1 MSSYNWEETMKK
13 EVRMKDADFEALL
26 EECVP
31 ELPPVDVVKEVT
43 PWKKAMNRILWGMG
57 LTTITLN
64 FWNLDYI
71 LPFIGMFLMLFGFR
85 VLREE
90 NKWFNV
96 CWRLM
101 LFRITYF
108 VFVCILDATIYRSML
123 EGSNINLVLIV
134 IGFGIVFIQIFC
146 FGKAIRMVQKK
157 AGVRPRAKAAN
168 VLLIW
173 FVIMCY
179 LGAMQYAGILVY
191 VLLIGYICIIRS
203 LHKLSKELVE
213 VGYAIEPAQ
222 IKVSEQ
228 IIIAGVLGIM
238 AVGISCGYVFFHSYP
253 MDWQPAVVSED
264 AKITEI
270 KEHLIEI
277 GFPKNVLADLT
288 EEDILAC
295 EGALRVVTD
304 VNDHPVNEGR
314 VVMEETVMGFHQ
326 YMAYDRK
333 ELRFTHIAVEL
344 PGEIERWK
352 VFHHFEFIFHP
363 GFYGTESIQ
372 LWSCY
377 RNYPDAWAPEGE
389 VTGQVLY
396 DMDGQTFVA
405 PYASLKERSYQS
417 YNFMFTGMENNMDV
431 FADFSMPDEG
441 SRHRGYVSYT
451 TAEVKDGVR
460 LTSWVNYSHQN
471 SWLQYPVLSA
481 TEKRMQDNMARM
493 EPFKTV
499 YDQISFY
506 PFRDSIVR

>member
-1 MSSYNWEETMKK
+1 MSNYDWKVDS
-13 EVRMKDADFEALL
+13 DFENLL

-31 ELPPVDVVKEVT
+31 ELPPVDVVNEVT

-64 FWNLDYI
+64 FWKLDYI
-71 LPFIGMFLMLFGFR
+71 FPMIGMFLMLFGFR

-90 NKWFNV
+90 NKWFKV

-101 LFRITYF
+101 FYRITYF

-123 EGSNINLVLIV
+123 EGSNIELVIITISV
-134 IGFGIVFIQIFC
+134 GIVFIQIFC

-157 AGVRPRAKAAN
+157 AGLRPRAKAAN

-173 FVIMCY
+173 YVIMCY

-203 LHKLSKELVE
+203 LYKLSKELVE
-213 VGYAIEPAQ
+213 EGYAIKTAQ
-222 IKVSEQ
+222 IKVSERKV
-228 IIIAGVLGIM
+228 IAGVLAIM
-238 AVGISCGYVFFHSYP
+238 VAGISCGYVFFHSYP
-253 MDWQPAVVSED
+253 MDWQPIVVSED
-264 AKITEI
+264 AKVNEI

-304 VNDHPVNEGR
+304 VNDNPVNEGE
-314 VVMEETVMGFHQ
+314 VVREQTAMGIYKEYTV
-326 YMAYDRK
+326 YDFK
-333 ELRFTHIAVEL
+333 ELRLTHIAVEL

-352 VFHHFEFIFHP
+352 VFHHFEYIFYP

-372 LWSCY
+372 LWSAY
-377 RNYPDAWAPEGE
+377 RNHPDAWAPEGE

-396 DMDGQTFVA
+396 DMGGQTFVA
-405 PYASLKERSYQS
+405 PYASLEEKSYQS
-417 YNFMFTGMENNMDV
+417 YNIWFTGMENNRDV

-451 TAEVKDGVR
+451 TSEVRDGVI
-460 LTSWVNYSHQN
+460 LTSWVNFTHQN
-471 SWLQYPVLSA
+471 SWFQYPVLSA
-481 TEKRMQDNMARM
+481 TEKRMQDNMARTK
-493 EPFKTV
+493 PFKTV
-499 YDQISFY
+499 YGQISFY
-506 PFRDSIVR
+506 PFRDSIVH